1 MAEETEFERQQKIL
15 NEITEKLKE
24 NKLLIHDGDKSKLD
38 LKKFNKN
45 LSLASEN
52 LGNIVPNI
60 IEVSKEQVALVNN
73 GLEGT
78 INFIRAFQTFNTA
91 FAVFVEK
98 PDIFE
103 NRYKGRINELENL
116 EERLINDVGDN
127 LKNLDEMLSETFK
140 EVAVYYTALANIIYS
155 EDEGGFIT
163 GHYRR
168 SSELKDKMKN
178 IYERKD
184 TSKTFVMKKSLG
196 LVQIIQSL
204 VDIKKDVDHIKLE
217 NGKEMKEYYINTSS
231 KDKDARIKVDID
243 IIDALKNISGELINS
258 LNNAGLFVKDENE
271 KIQIIKTK
279 ALQQRYVSQ
288 SGKKAVENIL
298 ENLKKHKKITE
309 FFKNNFEKIKQ
320 LKKVE
325 VKENEKAKLHEALVL
340 EMHEGDNAKKVS
352 DKIIKNQMDL
362 IIEVVNAF
370 GSVISLWGDQVTNEI
385 SIAQVADKAIISI
398 DKLSQ
403 VQIKSGIE
411 NEDLLVAKK
420 AQVAISKTCSY
431 AKELK
436 NVGKVMQMLL
446 QRVKSLLSYNKGLE
460 SQIKQFYSG
469 NTEMQNYRNSK
480 LKEIKK
486 LMYERYPQVS
496 KQVSKTIESFN
507 DKIKY
512 LADKKNMGGNDKFF
526 NKIIE
531 NYIRIRSSLIN
542 STKLIK
548 EKTSLIETDMSKFSE
563 SCIDLGKSL
572 DKSDNQ
578 TDNFYDTFIKLKETY
593 NDDFKVYLSISDDYR
608 EFVKGLSP
616 MLDLM
621 RYMISMEKQLG
632 KDKIELRVINQS
644 LKAFTLIFEE
654 NKKIQKEE
662 TQLDK
667 ELSKMMKQ
675 LGLSEKDYYK
685 EYKKQLGDL
694 KNMLEDLEK
703 EVKDYFEGDKKQ
715 VTEAYNLANNWIGS
729 FEVDFKDYNDKLKSL
744 NIGFFEKLFKTQSYK
759 EKDFWQ
765 ELKVVKKS
773 FDSMDN
779 HISKLSKMNLKPGN
793 DVPGFCKFSVTFVN
807 EMMKGYE
814 ELIIEVA
821 RILGIMNLVN
831 ENLSKVQVTNI
842 TDFKNMIELVK
853 ESNEKLETLE
863 KNTKNLEEFEP
874 LNVDKILEII
884 KKFTDFS
891 KLSDTSKDY
900 LKDLNEAKDDIKSL
914 INNLRNNLLVF
925 YTTYLKQANLP
936 EKEKKKYI
944 EIYNEAKSKIK

>member
-1 MAEETEFERQQKIL
+1 
-15 NEITEKLKE
+15 
-24 NKLLIHDGDKSKLD
+24 
-38 LKKFNKN
+38 
-45 LSLASEN
+45 
-52 LGNIVPNI
+52 
-60 IEVSKEQVALVNN
+60 
-73 GLEGT
+73 
-78 INFIRAFQTFNTA
+78 
-91 FAVFVEK
+91 
-98 PDIFE
+98 
-103 NRYKGRINELENL
+103 
-116 EERLINDVGDN
+116 
-127 LKNLDEMLSETFK
+127 
-140 EVAVYYTALANIIYS
+140 
-155 EDEGGFIT
+155 
-163 GHYRR
+163 YRR
-168 SSELKDKMKN
+168 SSKLKDKMKN

-204 VDIKKDVDHIKLE
+204 VDIKKDIKTIKLE
-217 NGKEMKEYYINTSS
+217 DGKEMKEYYITTSS
-231 KDKDARIKVDID
+231 KDKDAKIKVDID

-258 LNNAGLFVKDENE
+258 LNNAGLFIKDEND

-385 SIAQVADKAIISI
+385 SIAQVADKAVISI

-420 AQVAISKTCSY
+420 AQAAISKTCSY

-469 NTEMQNYRNSK
+469 NKEMQNYRNSK

-496 KQVSKTIESFN
+496 KQVSKTIETFN

-512 LADKKNMGGNDKFF
+512 LADKKNNSGNDKFF

-531 NYIRIRSSLIN
+531 NYIRIRSSIIN
-542 STKLIK
+542 SNKLIK
-548 EKTSLIETDMSKFSE
+548 EKTSLIENDVSKFSE
-563 SCIDLGKSL
+563 SCIALGKSL
-572 DKSDNQ
+572 DKSDDQ

-593 NDDFKVYLSISDDYR
+593 NDDFKIYLSMSDDYR
-608 EFVKGLSP
+608 EFIKGLSP

-632 KDKIELRVINQS
+632 QQKIELKVINQS

-662 TQLDK
+662 AQLDK
-667 ELSKMMKQ
+667 ELFKMMKD

-694 KNMLEDLEK
+694 KNMLEDLEE
-703 EVKDYFEGDKKQ
+703 EVKDYFKDAEQK
-715 VTEAYNLANNWIGS
+715 TSEAYKLANNWIGS
-729 FEVDFKDYNDKLKSL
+729 FEVNFKDYNDKLKSL

-759 EKDFWQ
+759 DKDFWQ

-793 DVPGFCKFSVTFVN
+793 DVPQFCKFSVTFVN

-821 RILGIMNLVN
+821 RILGIMNIVN
-831 ENLSKVQVTNI
+831 ENLSKIQGTNI
-842 TDFKNMIELVK
+842 KDFKNMIKLIK
-853 ESNEKLETLE
+853 EYNEKLENLE
-863 KNTKNLEEFEP
+863 KNTKNLEEFEQ
-874 LNVDKILEII
+874 LNVDKILDII
-884 KKFTDFS
+884 QHFTDFS

-900 LKDLNEAKDDIKSL
+900 LKDLDEAKDDIKSL

-925 YTTYLKQANLP
+925 YTTYLTKVLP
-936 EKEKKKYI
+936 FGKEKNNYKK
-944 EIYNEAKSKIK
+944 IYEEAKSKIE